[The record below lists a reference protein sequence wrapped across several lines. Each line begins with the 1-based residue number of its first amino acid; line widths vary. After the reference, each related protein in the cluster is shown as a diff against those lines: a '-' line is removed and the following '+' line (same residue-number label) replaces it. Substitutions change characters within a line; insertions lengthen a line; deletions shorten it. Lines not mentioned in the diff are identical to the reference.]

1 MVCLCYALSMP
12 HVRNITRVVR
22 AADHISLLDGMDWY
36 SRANRFAHSL
46 DPNNPNRAAGV
57 IASLSP
63 LTAWPLNVRYATA
76 VYEGTPFGCL
86 PMNMSSA
93 FDIFNGADP
102 AVRLRGPKVRAFYF
116 TIVDPWNCEAVTV
129 DRHAIDIAHG
139 RVNPNNS
146 KARSIGKRE
155 YAEIAAMYTRAARIL
170 SKEYGRE
177 ILPSQVQAVTWV
189 YWRRTMTRN
198 NYGD

>member
-1 MVCLCYALSMP
+1 MCYGDPMP
-12 HVRNITRVVR
+12 HVRNITRVFR

-76 VYEGTPFGCL
+76 VYTGEPFSTLGV
-86 PMNMSSA
+86 NMRSA

-116 TIVDPWNCEAVTV
+116 TIADPWNCEAVTV
-129 DRHAIDIAHG
+129 DRHAIDIACGH
-139 RVNPNNS
+139 VNDNNG
-146 KARSIGKRE
+146 KARSINKTE
-155 YAEIAAMYTRAARIL
+155 YTAIAAMYTRAAVIL
-170 SKEYGRE
+170 SKEYSRE

-189 YWRRTMTRN
+189 SWRRTMVRN